1 MNELTKYILVTWPEI
16 QNYMD
21 HPRYKECYVCDS
33 LDEDDNHVISTY
45 MVPEDLYCEVEHIP
59 QEITISF
66 EDLL

>member
-1 MNELTKYILVTWPEI
+1 
-16 QNYMD
+16 MD